1 MGDRKGQEKRNLE
14 EIQDKQLDGAWP
26 RAAPFGIF
34 QHRYCHGLR
43 SSGSSPCLLPVLGT
57 SLFLSRGVLRLSI
70 NLFSFEGLPHCCGV
84 SRFLGN
90 YRELGCQAAKG
101 HRSSSQLS
109 PSLWQKLHSVSHH
122 HPAPLV
128 PSGRAEMFWICTY
141 TTIKARFV

>member
-43 SSGSSPCLLPVLGT
+43 SSGSSPCLLPALGT

-90 YRELGCQAAKG
+90 YRELWLSGCKG
-101 HRSSSQLS
+101 SQVIQPAFTFPVAEITFCFSSS
-109 PSLWQKLHSVSHH
+109 PSSSGALRKGRNVLNLYLHNN
-122 HPAPLV
+122 
-128 PSGRAEMFWICTY
+128 
-141 TTIKARFV
+141 